1 MIASLG
7 IVPRSI
13 DVSPAGRLAHFIA
26 NWRLVTKDR
35 WVQNTVMG
43 YEIEFVSQPHQ
54 SKEPHPACLNQ
65 TQQQLV
71 RQEITELCQKGAVT
85 ELKTPPVGGFVST
98 LFLVPK
104 KDGGQRPVIN
114 LKNLNS
120 FVDVPHFKM
129 EGIHSLKSLLLREDW
144 LIKIDLK
151 DAYFSIPVSQ
161 VHRKFLCFQG
171 GDKHYQF
178 NCLPFGLASA
188 PWVFTKT
195 LRPVTALGREL
206 GMRLIIY
213 IDDILLMAES
223 EEKAQDQASGLV
235 YLLQC
240 LGFIINTGKSI
251 LKPTQSLEFLGFT
264 VNTVT
269 MELSLPPAK
278 IKKIRAESR
287 KLLEAEQLSA
297 RALSRLIGKMSAAHQ
312 VIPPAPLFYRH
323 LQMDLASALRAT
335 GQDYEST
342 LTLSSNSR
350 EELMWWDSQMIKWN
364 GKTVISAEPDLTIE
378 SDASNQGWGASCQG
392 TSTGGPWSIQE
403 MGQHINCLEL
413 LAATLA
419 LKTFVKDKK
428 GVSVLLRIDNT
439 TAVAY
444 INNHGGTV
452 SRELVS
458 LTRDLWMWC
467 LERNIHI
474 QAQHLPGVL
483 NHTADLESRSMKDR
497 SDWKLDRQV
506 FLKIE
511 ERYGPLEVDLFA
523 SRLTNQCRRYFSWR
537 PDPYAEAT
545 DAFLQDWTSI
555 KGFANPPWSL
565 ISRVLTKTRSQRA
578 DVVLVAPVWKAQP
591 WYAPLLAM
599 LVDWPRLLPSQSAT
613 GSLPLDPQLAVW
625 SISGRD
631 SAVKAFQAKLPIWS
645 SNRGGRRLTGLTTRS
660 LGDGIAGV
668 MNGVRIQFQ
677 DL

>member
-1 MIASLG
+1 M
-7 IVPRSI
+7 
-13 DVSPAGRLAHFIA
+13 
-26 NWRLVTKDR
+26 
-35 WVQNTVMG
+35 
-43 YEIEFVSQPHQ
+43 
-54 SKEPHPACLNQ
+54 
-65 TQQQLV
+65 
-71 RQEITELCQKGAVT
+71 TEL
-85 ELKTPPVGGFVST
+85 ETPPVGGFVST

-114 LKNLNS
+114 LKNLNT

-129 EGIHSLKSLLLREDW
+129 EGIHSLKSLLQREDW

-161 VHRKFLCFQG
+161 DHRKFLCFRVE
-171 GDKHYQF
+171 DKRYQF

-195 LRPVTALGREL
+195 LRPVAALGREL

-223 EEKAQDQASGLV
+223 EEKARDQASGLV

-264 VNTVT
+264 INTVA

-287 KLLEAEQLSA
+287 KLLEAGQSSA
-297 RALSRLIGKMSAAHQ
+297 RALSRLIGKLNAANQ

-323 LQMDLASALRAT
+323 LQMDLATALRAAD
-335 GQDYEST
+335 QDYETS
-342 LTLSSNSR
+342 LTLSSDSR

-364 GKTVISAEPDLTIE
+364 GKTVLSAEPDLTIE
-378 SDASNQGWGASCQG
+378 SDASSQGWGASCQG

-403 MGQHINCLEL
+403 KSRHINCLEL

-419 LKTFVKDKK
+419 LKTFVKDKR
-428 GVSVLLRIDNT
+428 GVSVLLKIDNT

-483 NHTADLESRSMKDR
+483 NRTADWESRSMRDR
-497 SDWKLDRQV
+497 SDWKLDRQI
-506 FLKIE
+506 FLRIE
-511 ERYGPLEVDLFA
+511 EHYGPLEVDLFA
-523 SRLTNQCRRYFSWR
+523 SRLTSQCRRYFSWR

-545 DAFLQDWTSI
+545 DAFLQDWTSM
-555 KGFANPPWSL
+555 KGFANPPWNL
-565 ISRVLTKTRSQRA
+565 IPRVLTKARTQRA

-591 WYAPLLAM
+591 WYAPLLSM
-599 LVDWPRLLPSQSAT
+599 LVDWPRLLPKQSIT
-613 GSLPLDPQLAVW
+613 GSLSLDPQLAVW

-631 SAVKAFQAKLPIWS
+631 SAVKAFQAKLPNWS
-645 SNRGGRRLTGLTTRS
+645 SNRGGRRQTSLTTHS
-660 LGDGIAGV
+660 SGDGIAGV
-668 MNGVRIQFQ
+668 TNGIQIQFL

>member
-1 MIASLG
+1 M
-7 IVPRSI
+7 
-13 DVSPAGRLAHFIA
+13 
-26 NWRLVTKDR
+26 
-35 WVQNTVMG
+35 
-43 YEIEFVSQPHQ
+43 
-54 SKEPHPACLNQ
+54 
-65 TQQQLV
+65 
-71 RQEITELCQKGAVT
+71 TEL
-85 ELKTPPVGGFVST
+85 ETPPVGGFVST

-114 LKNLNS
+114 LKNLNT

-129 EGIHSLKSLLLREDW
+129 EGIHSLKSLLQREDW

-161 VHRKFLCFQG
+161 DHRKFLCFQVE
-171 GDKHYQF
+171 DKRYQF

-195 LRPVTALGREL
+195 LRPVAALGREL

-223 EEKAQDQASGLV
+223 EEKARDQASGLV

-264 VNTVT
+264 INTVA

-278 IKKIRAESR
+278 IKKIWAESR
-287 KLLEAEQLSA
+287 KLFEAGQSSA
-297 RALSRLIGKMSAAHQ
+297 RALSRLIGKLNAANQ

-323 LQMDLASALRAT
+323 LQMDLATALRAAD
-335 GQDYEST
+335 QDYETS
-342 LTLSSNSR
+342 LTLSSDSR

-364 GKTVISAEPDLTIE
+364 GKTVLSAEPDLTIE
-378 SDASNQGWGASCQG
+378 SDASSQGWGASCQG

-403 MGQHINCLEL
+403 KSRYINCLEL

-419 LKTFVKDKK
+419 LKTFVKDKR
-428 GVSVLLRIDNT
+428 GVSVLLKIDNT

-483 NHTADLESRSMKDR
+483 NRTADWESRSMRDR
-497 SDWKLDRQV
+497 SDWKLDRQI
-506 FLKIE
+506 FLRIE
-511 ERYGPLEVDLFA
+511 EHYGPLEVDLFA
-523 SRLTNQCRRYFSWR
+523 SRLTSQCRRYFSWR

-545 DAFLQDWTSI
+545 DAFLQDWTSM
-555 KGFANPPWSL
+555 KGFANPPWNL
-565 ISRVLTKTRSQRA
+565 IPRVLTKARTQRA

-591 WYAPLLAM
+591 WYAPLLSM
-599 LVDWPRLLPSQSAT
+599 LVDWPRLLPKQSIT
-613 GSLPLDPQLAVW
+613 GSLSLDPQLAVW

-631 SAVKAFQAKLPIWS
+631 SAVKAFQAKLPNWS
-645 SNRGGRRLTGLTTRS
+645 SNRGDRRQTSLTTYFS
-660 LGDGIAGV
+660 GDGIAGV
-668 MNGVRIQFQ
+668 TNGIQIQFL

>member
-1 MIASLG
+1 M
-7 IVPRSI
+7 
-13 DVSPAGRLAHFIA
+13 
-26 NWRLVTKDR
+26 
-35 WVQNTVMG
+35 
-43 YEIEFVSQPHQ
+43 
-54 SKEPHPACLNQ
+54 
-65 TQQQLV
+65 
-71 RQEITELCQKGAVT
+71 
-85 ELKTPPVGGFVST
+85 
-98 LFLVPK
+98 
-104 KDGGQRPVIN
+104 
-114 LKNLNS
+114 
-120 FVDVPHFKM
+120 
-129 EGIHSLKSLLLREDW
+129 
-144 LIKIDLK
+144 
-151 DAYFSIPVSQ
+151 SQ
-161 VHRKFLCFQG
+161 VHRKFLYFQG
-171 GDKHYQF
+171 RDKHYQF

-195 LRPVTALGREL
+195 WRPVAALGREL

-213 IDDILLMAES
+213 IDDILLMVES
-223 EEKAQDQASGLV
+223 MEKAQDQASGLV

-312 VIPPAPLFYRH
+312 VIPPAPLFYRY

-342 LTLSSNSR
+342 LTLSANSR

-483 NHTADLESRSMKDR
+483 NHTADLVSRSMKDR
-497 SDWKLDRQV
+497 
-506 FLKIE
+506 
-511 ERYGPLEVDLFA
+511 
-523 SRLTNQCRRYFSWR
+523 
-537 PDPYAEAT
+537 
-545 DAFLQDWTSI
+545 
-555 KGFANPPWSL
+555 
-565 ISRVLTKTRSQRA
+565 
-578 DVVLVAPVWKAQP
+578 
-591 WYAPLLAM
+591 
-599 LVDWPRLLPSQSAT
+599 
-613 GSLPLDPQLAVW
+613 
-625 SISGRD
+625 
-631 SAVKAFQAKLPIWS
+631 
-645 SNRGGRRLTGLTTRS
+645 
-660 LGDGIAGV
+660 
-668 MNGVRIQFQ
+668 
-677 DL
+677 